1 MYYITRH
8 GASMPLPSRLR
19 GYPGVSIPITNAYFV
34 LFVAILSPL
43 LSRLFSRS
51 PGPPGFG
58 WQAVA
63 TDGDDGI
70 EMTEGR

>member
-8 GASMPLPSRLR
+8 GALMPLLNRFR
-19 GYPGVSIPITNAYFV
+19 GYHNTCCLDKKYLFFAIT
-34 LFVAILSPL
+34 AILFPV
-43 LSRLFSRS
+43 LSRVFGQSTT
-51 PGPPGFG
+51 PGFG

-63 TDGDDGI
+63 TDGDDEI